1 MRITHL
7 LLEPDWYIGM
17 QFVKKRSTE
26 KSQSHSLETPQVTL
40 LMKNVYLSDRLLEV
54 TDSSLVK

>member
-1 MRITHL
+1 
-7 LLEPDWYIGM
+7 M